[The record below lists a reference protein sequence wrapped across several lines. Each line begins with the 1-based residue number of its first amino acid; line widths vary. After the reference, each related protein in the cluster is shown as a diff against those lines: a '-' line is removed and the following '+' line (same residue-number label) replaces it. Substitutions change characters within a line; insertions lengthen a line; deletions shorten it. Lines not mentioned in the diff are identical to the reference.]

1 MTAKTTPQTPA
12 PSQSAVPRE
21 AVPAVPWKEILPL
34 SRVLSSI
41 TRDSRNQPENYLEE
55 TEVPHGGE

>member
-1 MTAKTTPQTPA
+1 MTTKTPLKTS
-12 PSQSAVPRE
+12 PSQTAVPVE
-21 AVPAVPWKEILPL
+21 VVPSVPWKEILPL

-41 TRDSRNQPENYLEE
+41 GRDSRSEPKNYLDE